1 VSGATG
7 PAAGPAAWAAPEE
20 LHDEHDEHDVYGV
33 DEHGH
38 PHDPGEGTGVVAT
51 FLPGLEALS
60 VLAVLVSAL
69 SAGVYLLVLPLVQA
83 ANGGKTW
90 SDFKNKVP
98 TAKQDPFSLQRLYL
112 EYQSW
117 GHIILG
123 LLAMLLALVVL
134 GLWTSGKHRFWARS
148 LAQAALVFG
157 FCVVVYGIL
166 MRTGAIGGTLPSM
179 KEIQDVYA
187 TQSSGTQ

>member
-1 VSGATG
+1 M
-7 PAAGPAAWAAPEE
+7 WAATEE
-20 LHDEHDEHDVYGV
+20 VHDEHDPYGHDDHDG
-33 DEHGH
+33 HGH
-38 PHDPGEGTGVVAT
+38 PHEPGTGVVAT
-51 FLPGLEALS
+51 FLPGLEALAVLSVLVS
-60 VLAVLVSAL
+60 VLA
-69 SAGVYLLVLPLVQA
+69 AGVYVLILPLVQA

-90 SDFKNKVP
+90 ADFKNKVP
-98 TAKQDPFSLQRLYL
+98 QAKQDPFSLQRLYL

-123 LLAMLLALVVL
+123 LVAMLLALVVL
-134 GLWTSGKHRFWARS
+134 GLWNVEKHRLWARS

-187 TQSSGTQ
+187 TQSSGTS